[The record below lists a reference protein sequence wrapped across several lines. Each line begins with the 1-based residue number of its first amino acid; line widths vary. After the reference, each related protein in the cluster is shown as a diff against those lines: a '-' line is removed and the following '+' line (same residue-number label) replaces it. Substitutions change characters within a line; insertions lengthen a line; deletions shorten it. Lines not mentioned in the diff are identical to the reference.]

1 MKKHYLKN
9 YIVAFGVASS
19 FCFFPSTTAK
29 AGLSKNPSALSLLY
43 KSFTN
48 PDKSFVRQTNDGKT
62 LVRLLY
68 SDNTTTT
75 TSRLTI
81 PKSSVIFTQ
90 TGNGENIKLVEGG
103 ETKQTVS
110 LQTNQ
115 SIYVKTTTKNGDR
128 KIITIKPTSTS
139 LTITSKK
146 INNENEDETKVTK
159 FNYPSDQNPNG
170 SFEQDIHKNSRTD
183 PSLQTRYYTRADG
196 WDLSLY
202 KIFTE
207 NKNSDGIN
215 SRYETKDLTFETH
228 VNSNGTA
235 LQNVK
240 FSSGNTETT
249 YTTTDGVTVVTS
261 NSGDKFTRS
270 IFNPDSELISKFVS
284 TPLGYEET
292 TFNIDGS
299 IKLSYKVTNH

>member
-29 AGLSKNPSALSLLY
+29 AGPSKNPSALNLLY
-43 KSFTN
+43 NFFTN
-48 PDKSFVRQTNDGKT
+48 PDNSFVRRTNDGKT
-62 LVRLLY
+62 SVRFLY

-81 PKSSVIFTQ
+81 PQSSVIFTQ
-90 TGNGENIKLVEGG
+90 TDNGENIKLVEGG
-103 ETKQTVS
+103 KTKQTVS

-115 SIYVKTTTKNGDR
+115 SVYIKTLTKNGDR

-196 WDLSLY
+196 FDPSLY

-207 NKNSDGIN
+207 TKNSNGIN
-215 SRYETKDLTFETH
+215 SRYESKDVTFETYT
-228 VNSNGTA
+228 NSNGTV
-235 LQNVK
+235 LQNTK
-240 FSSGNTETT
+240 FSNGNTETT

-261 NSGDKFTRS
+261 NNGDKFTRS

-284 TPLGYEET
+284 TPSGYEET

>member
-159 FNYPSDQNPNG
+159 FSYPSDRNPNG

-196 WDLSLY
+196 LDPSLY

-207 NKNSDGIN
+207 NKNSSGIT
-215 SRYETKDLTFETH
+215 SRYESKDVTFETYT
-228 VNSNGTA
+228 NSNGTV
-235 LQNVK
+235 LQNTK
-240 FSSGNTETT
+240 FSNGNTETT

-261 NSGDKFTRS
+261 NSGDKFTRN
-270 IFNPDSELISKFVS
+270 IFSSNGDLTSKFVS
-284 TPLGYEET
+284 TPSGYEET

>member
-103 ETKQTVS
+103 ETKHTVS

-159 FNYPSDQNPNG
+159 FSYPSDRNPNG

-196 WDLSLY
+196 LDPSLY

-207 NKNSDGIN
+207 NKNSSGIT
-215 SRYETKDLTFETH
+215 SRYESKDVTFETYT
-228 VNSNGTA
+228 NSNGTV
-235 LQNVK
+235 LQNTK
-240 FSSGNTETT
+240 FSNGNTETT

-261 NSGDKFTRS
+261 NSGDKFTRN
-270 IFNPDSELISKFVS
+270 IFSSNGDLTSKFVS
-284 TPLGYEET
+284 TPSGYEET

>member
-202 KIFTE
+202 RIFTE

>member
-29 AGLSKNPSALSLLY
+29 AGPSKNPSALSLLY

-48 PDKSFVRQTNDGKT
+48 PDKSFVRQTNDGET
-62 LVRLLY
+62 LVRFLY
-68 SDNTTTT
+68 SDNPTTT

-115 SIYVKTTTKNGDR
+115 SIYVKTTTKNAGR
-128 KIITIKPTSTS
+128 KIITVKPTSTS
-139 LTITSKK
+139 LTITSEK
-146 INNENEDETKVTK
+146 INNRNEDETKVTK

-196 WDLSLY
+196 FDPSLY

-207 NKNSDGIN
+207 TKNSNGIN
-215 SRYETKDLTFETH
+215 SRYESKDVTFETYT
-228 VNSNGTA
+228 NSNGTV
-235 LQNVK
+235 LQNTK
-240 FSSGNTETT
+240 FSNGNTETT

-261 NSGDKFTRS
+261 NNGDKFTRS

-284 TPLGYEET
+284 TPSGYEET

>member
-29 AGLSKNPSALSLLY
+29 AGPSKNPSALSLLY
-43 KSFTN
+43 EFFIN
-48 PDKSFVRQTNDGKT
+48 PDKSFVRRTSNGKT
-62 LVRLLY
+62 SVRFLY
-68 SDNTTTT
+68 SDNPTTT

-81 PKSSVIFTQ
+81 PQSSVIFTQ
-90 TGNGENIKLVEGG
+90 NDNGENIKLVEGG
-103 ETKQTVS
+103 KTKQTVN

-115 SIYVKTTTKNGDR
+115 SIYVKTTTKNGGR
-128 KIITIKPTSTS
+128 KIITVKPTSTS

-159 FNYPSDQNPNG
+159 FSYPSDRNPNG

-183 PSLQTRYYTRADG
+183 PSLQTRYYTRADSL
-196 WDLSLY
+196 DPSLY

-207 NKNSDGIN
+207 NKNSSGIN

-240 FSSGNTETT
+240 LSNGSTETT
-249 YTTTDGVTVVTS
+249 YINSDGITAVLS
-261 NSGDKFTRS
+261 NSGGKFTKN
-270 IFNPDSELISKFVS
+270 IFNKHGDLTSKFIS
-284 TPLGYEET
+284 THSGYEET
-292 TFNIDGS
+292 IYNSDGT
-299 IKLSYKVTNH
+299 IKSSYKVTNH

>member
-19 FCFFPSTTAK
+19 FCFFTSTTAK
-29 AGLSKNPSALSLLY
+29 AGPSKNPSALSLLY
-43 KSFTN
+43 NFFTN
-48 PDKSFVRQTNDGKT
+48 PDKSFVRRTNDGKT
-62 LVRLLY
+62 LVRFLY

-75 TSRLTI
+75 KSRLTI
-81 PKSSVIFTQ
+81 PQSSVIFTQ
-90 TGNGENIKLVEGG
+90 NDNGENIKLVEGG
-103 ETKQTVS
+103 KTKQTVS

-115 SIYVKTTTKNGDR
+115 SIYVKTTTKNGGR
-128 KIITIKPTSTS
+128 KIITIKPTSKS

-146 INNENEDETKVTK
+146 INNENEDQIKVTK
-159 FNYPSDQNPNG
+159 FSYPSDRNPNG

-183 PSLQTRYYTRADG
+183 PSLQTRYYTHADG
-196 WDLSLY
+196 FDLSLY

-207 NKNSDGIN
+207 NKNSNGIT
-215 SRYETKDLTFETH
+215 SRYESKDVTFETYT
-228 VNSNGTA
+228 NSNGTV
-235 LQNVK
+235 LQNTK
-240 FSSGNTETT
+240 FSNGNTETT
-249 YTTTDGVTVVTS
+249 YTTADGITVVTS
-261 NSGDKFTRS
+261 NNGYKFTRS

>member
-29 AGLSKNPSALSLLY
+29 AGPSKNPSTLSLLY
-43 KSFTN
+43 KLFTN
-48 PDKSFVRQTNDGKT
+48 PDNSFVRRTNDGKT
-62 LVRLLY
+62 SVRFLY

-103 ETKQTVS
+103 KTKQTVS

-115 SIYVKTTTKNGDR
+115 SVYIKTTTKNGDR
-128 KIITIKPTSTS
+128 KIITVKPTSTS

-146 INNENEDETKVTK
+146 INNENENETKVTK
-159 FNYPSDQNPNG
+159 FSYPSDRNPNG

-183 PSLQTRYYTRADG
+183 PSLQTRYYTRADA
-196 WDLSLY
+196 WDPSLY
-202 KIFTE
+202 RIFTE

-215 SRYETKDLTFETH
+215 SKYETKDLTFETH

-249 YTTTDGVTVVTS
+249 YTTADGITVVTS
-261 NSGDKFTRS
+261 NNGDKFTRS

>member
-29 AGLSKNPSALSLLY
+29 AGPSKNPSALSLLY
-43 KSFTN
+43 EFFIN
-48 PDKSFVRQTNDGKT
+48 PDKSFVRRTNDGKT
-62 LVRLLY
+62 LVKFLY
-68 SDNTTTT
+68 SDNPTTT

-81 PKSSVIFTQ
+81 PQSSVIFTQ
-90 TGNGENIKLVEGG
+90 NDNGENIKLVEGG
-103 ETKQTVS
+103 KTKQTVS

-115 SIYVKTTTKNGDR
+115 SIYVKTTTKNGGR
-128 KIITIKPTSTS
+128 KIITVKPTSTS
-139 LTITSKK
+139 LTITSEK
-146 INNENEDETKVTK
+146 INNRNEDETKVTK
-159 FNYPSDQNPNG
+159 LSYPSDRNPNG

-196 WDLSLY
+196 LDPSLY

-207 NKNSDGIN
+207 NKNSSGIT
-215 SRYETKDLTFETH
+215 SRYETKDLTFEIH

-249 YTTTDGVTVVTS
+249 YTTADGITVVTS
-261 NSGDKFTRS
+261 NSGDKFTKN
-270 IFNPDSELISKFVS
+270 IFNKHGDLTSKFVS
-284 TPLGYEET
+284 TPSGYEET

>member
-29 AGLSKNPSALSLLY
+29 AGPSKNPSALSLLY
-43 KSFTN
+43 KFFTN
-48 PDKSFVRQTNDGKT
+48 PDKSFVRRTNDGET
-62 LVRLLY
+62 LVRFLY
-68 SDNTTTT
+68 SDNTTIT

-103 ETKQTVS
+103 KTKQTVS

-115 SIYVKTTTKNGDR
+115 SMYVKTTTKNGGR
-128 KIITIKPTSTS
+128 KIITVKPTSTS
-139 LTITSKK
+139 LTITSEK
-146 INNENEDETKVTK
+146 INNRNEDETKVTK

-170 SFEQDIHKNSRTD
+170 SFEQDIHKNSRTY
-183 PSLQTRYYTRADG
+183 PSLQTRYYTHADG
-196 WDLSLY
+196 SDPSLY

-207 NKNSDGIN
+207 NKNSNGIN
-215 SRYETKDLTFETH
+215 SSYETKDLTFKTH
-228 VNSNGTA
+228 INYNGTA

-240 FSSGNTETT
+240 LSNGSTETT
-249 YTTTDGVTVVTS
+249 YINSYGITAVLS
-261 NSGDKFTRS
+261 NSGDKFTKN
-270 IFNPDSELISKFVS
+270 IFNKNADLISKFVS
-284 TPLGYEET
+284 NHSGYEET
-292 TFNIDGS
+292 IYNSDGT